1 MAAGVG
7 STEANPFVLCGL
19 RRWPLSRRS
28 RRPLWTGKRA
38 FFYFVWEFVC
48 HTLGRCMPVAAML
61 THVAIVWMGA
71 SVPGKGPSLYAR
83 DAAQKPHW
91 CHHSFRWGIFAS
103 ILTQKNPLK
112 RPWAFLRVL

>member
-1 MAAGVG
+1 MAADVG

-83 DAAQKPHW
+83 DAAQKPH
-91 CHHSFRWGIFAS
+91 
-103 ILTQKNPLK
+103 
-112 RPWAFLRVL
+112 

>member
-91 CHHSFRWGIFAS
+91 LPGIM
-103 ILTQKNPLK
+103 T
-112 RPWAFLRVL
+112 RVVAGPADEVFSTPAAVTAAYR